1 MADAQR
7 GVNLKDE
14 EEVKDY
20 LERLGVE
27 YRFGCYYEKDGKACD
42 LLGSYM
48 DQIMRDPKKAFK
60 LYQTACNE
68 YNFGRSCSKLGGY
81 YFAGKSCERDVDKAY
96 ESWRKGCDAANA
108 PDAKACFNAA
118 LLDNLDPDTKIG
130 GLQGFKNSE
139 KFYKRS
145 TEPDKL
151 KAIELYK
158 RSCDMTMNPMGEGC
172 NRYASFLL
180 AGMDGVEKDPAKA
193 LPYCV
198 KACDMGVF
206 EGCVNASIIFQNGD
220 GVKKN
225 ERFARIYKNMAQDI
239 KNQYTENRERVRF
252 QEGAESGTEVPLW
265 NNMIIHIVVKFP
277 A

>member
-1 MADAQR
+1 
-7 GVNLKDE
+7 
-14 EEVKDY
+14 
-20 LERLGVE
+20 
-27 YRFGCYYEKDGKACD
+27 
-42 LLGSYM
+42 M

-81 YFAGKSCERDVDKAY
+81 YFAGKSCERDVVSIIRIRILEQMRWIVPSPLVQLYSLHFQDKAY

-151 KAIELYK
+151 KVSKLSDLSSQFRTA
-158 RSCDMTMNPMGEGC
+158 
-172 NRYASFLL
+172 
-180 AGMDGVEKDPAKA
+180 
-193 LPYCV
+193 
-198 KACDMGVF
+198 
-206 EGCVNASIIFQNGD
+206 
-220 GVKKN
+220 
-225 ERFARIYKNMAQDI
+225 
-239 KNQYTENRERVRF
+239 
-252 QEGAESGTEVPLW
+252 
-265 NNMIIHIVVKFP
+265 
-277 A
+277 